1 MTQKPASARQ
11 PVAPRPIETAA
22 EAQQVVGHLSDVMDA
37 LLGVVEQETKLV
49 RAGRLSQIGQ
59 LEPKKTNLAQLYVG
73 DLERL
78 KASHPYL
85 SKTLP
90 GVLQALRE
98 RHNSFHAVLQLNLAI
113 LASAH
118 AVSESI
124 MRGVSE
130 EITRKSTPQ
139 TYGASG
145 RQAPPNPRNAQPLT
159 VSRVL

>member
-1 MTQKPASARQ
+1 MHQKTASAPQ
-11 PVAPRPIETAA
+11 TAAPCPIETAS
-22 EAQQVVGHLSDVMDA
+22 EAQQVIGHLSDVMDA

-49 RAGRLSQIGQ
+49 RAGRLSQIAA
-59 LEPKKTNLAQLYVG
+59 LEPKKTSLAQLYVG
-73 DLERL
+73 DVDRL

-98 RHNSFHAVLQLNLAI
+98 RHNSFHAVLQLNLAV

-118 AVSESI
+118 AVSEGI
-124 MRGVSE
+124 MRGVSQ
-130 EITRKSTPQ
+130 EITRRSTPQ

-145 RQAPPNPRNAQPLT
+145 RQAAQNPRNAQPLT